1 MATGPSVWDVL
12 QYLLSFAFVI
22 GLLLALL
29 WALRKLQNAQA
40 FTRKSTARLRIL
52 ETVSVA
58 PRQKIAL
65 VRWDDREVLVGISAQ
80 HMTLLSP
87 ETTAPATSVPL
98 PHDRPDDRPAA
109 S

>member
-1 MATGPSVWDVL
+1 MATGPGFWDVL
-12 QYLLSFAFVI
+12 QYLLSFALVI

-29 WALRKLQNAQA
+29 WGLRKLQNAQA
-40 FTRKSTARLRIL
+40 FARKSTARLQIM

-87 ETTAPATSVPL
+87 PPSSSASP
-98 PHDRPDDRPAA
+98 PAA
-109 S
+109 ASTAERPEAP

>member
-1 MATGPSVWDVL
+1 MANGPSFWDVL

-22 GLLLALL
+22 ALLLALL
-29 WALRKLQNAQA
+29 WGLRKLQNTQA
-40 FTRKSTARLRIL
+40 FARKSTARLQIL

-65 VRWDDREVLVGISAQ
+65 VRWDGHEVLVGISAQ

-87 ETTAPATSVPL
+87 PAPPAPASA
-98 PHDRPDDRPAA
+98 PAA
-109 S
+109 SAPAERPDAP

>member
-1 MATGPSVWDVL
+1 MATGPSMWDVL

-22 GLLLALL
+22 ALLLALL
-29 WALRKLQNAQA
+29 WGLRKLQNAQA
-40 FTRKSTARLRIL
+40 FARKSTARLQIL

-87 ETTAPATSVPL
+87 PPCTPAPTAASPAE
-98 PHDRPDDRPAA
+98 RPDGP
-109 S
+109 